1 MNSIYL
7 DYAAATPV
15 DSAALRAAAPYSQE
29 LFYNPSAVYQSAREV
44 RFHLEAARTQV
55 AHVLG
60 AKSKE
65 IIFTAGGTEANN
77 IAVHSLLS
85 QFNDAH
91 CVVSA
96 IEHESVLEPAHQYN
110 STIVPVSKNGLV
122 SVESV
127 MYAITEKTVL
137 VSIMYANN
145 EIGTIQ
151 PIKDIVAAV
160 AVIRADRLKNG
171 NKRPIYVHTD
181 ACQAAN
187 YLDIQVQRLGVD
199 MMTLNGGKIYSY
211 KQSGCLYVRTG
222 IELKPFMFG
231 GGQEHHIRSG
241 TENTPA
247 IIAFATMLQKVQK
260 RKKSEIQ
267 RLKQMRNDIIATLSQ
282 IDNVKVNGDTVKR
295 LPNNIN
301 VTIAGA
307 DGERLVME
315 LDEAGLMVASGSAC
329 SARNDQPSHVLLA
342 LGHTNTEASASLRIT
357 LGAPLSEKETSRI
370 NEILRSVISTHQRLV

>member
-1 MNSIYL
+1 MNPIYL

-15 DSAALRAAAPYSQE
+15 DSAALRAAAPYAQE

-44 RFHLEAARTQV
+44 RVHLETARTQV

-96 IEHESVLEPAHQYN
+96 IEHESVLEPVHQYN
-110 STIVPVSKNGLV
+110 NTIVPVSKNGIV

-127 MYAITEKTVL
+127 MHAITENTVL

-187 YLDIQVQRLGVD
+187 YLDIQLQRLGVD

-222 IELKPFMFG
+222 VELKPFMLG
-231 GGQEHHIRSG
+231 GGQERHIRSG

-260 RKKSEIQ
+260 RKKSEAQ

-315 LDEAGLMVASGSAC
+315 LDEAGVMVASGSAC
-329 SARNDQPSHVLLA
+329 SAKNDQPSHVLLA
-342 LGHTNTEASASLRIT
+342 LGHSDAEASASLRIT
-357 LGAPLSEKETSRI
+357 LGAPLPETETSRI
-370 NEILRSVISTHQRLV
+370 NEILRSVIGKHQRLV

>member
-1 MNSIYL
+1 MNPIYL

-15 DSAALRAAAPYSQE
+15 DSAALRAAAPYAQE

-44 RFHLEAARTQV
+44 RVHLETARTQV

-187 YLDIQVQRLGVD
+187 YLDIQVRRMGVD
-199 MMTLNGGKIYSY
+199 LMTLNGGKIYSY

-222 IELKPFMFG
+222 TELKPFMLG
-231 GGQEHHIRSG
+231 GGQERHIRSG

-260 RKKSEIQ
+260 RKKSEVQ

-315 LDEAGLMVASGSAC
+315 LDEAGVMVASGSAC
-329 SARNDQPSHVLLA
+329 SAKNDQPSHVLLA
-342 LGHTNTEASASLRIT
+342 LGHSDAEASASLRIT
-357 LGAPLSEKETSRI
+357 LGAPLPETETSRI
-370 NEILRSVISTHQRLV
+370 NEILRSVIGKHQRLV

>member
-1 MNSIYL
+1 MNPIYL

-15 DSAALRAAAPYSQE
+15 DSAALRAAAPYAQE

-44 RFHLEAARTQV
+44 RVHLETARTQV

-96 IEHESVLEPAHQYN
+96 IEHESVLEPVHQYN
-110 STIVPVSKNGLV
+110 NTIVPVSKNGIV

-127 MYAITEKTVL
+127 MHAITENTVL

-187 YLDIQVQRLGVD
+187 YLDIQLQRLGVD

-222 IELKPFMFG
+222 VELKPFMLG
-231 GGQEHHIRSG
+231 GGQERHIRSG

-260 RKKSEIQ
+260 RKKSEVQ

-315 LDEAGLMVASGSAC
+315 LDEAGVMVASGSAC
-329 SARNDQPSHVLLA
+329 SAKNDQPSHVLLA
-342 LGHTNTEASASLRIT
+342 LGHSDAEASASLRIT
-357 LGAPLSEKETSRI
+357 LGAPLPETETSRI
-370 NEILRSVISTHQRLV
+370 NEILRSVIGKHQRLV

>member
-1 MNSIYL
+1 MNPIYL

-15 DSAALRAAAPYSQE
+15 DSAAIRAAAPYSQE

-96 IEHESVLEPAHQYN
+96 IEHESVLEPTHQYN

-160 AVIRADRLKNG
+160 AVIRA
-171 NKRPIYVHTD
+171 
-181 ACQAAN
+181 
-187 YLDIQVQRLGVD
+187 
-199 MMTLNGGKIYSY
+199 
-211 KQSGCLYVRTG
+211 
-222 IELKPFMFG
+222 
-231 GGQEHHIRSG
+231 
-241 TENTPA
+241 
-247 IIAFATMLQKVQK
+247 
-260 RKKSEIQ
+260 
-267 RLKQMRNDIIATLSQ
+267 LS
-282 IDNVKVNGDTVKR
+282 
-295 LPNNIN
+295 
-301 VTIAGA
+301 
-307 DGERLVME
+307 
-315 LDEAGLMVASGSAC
+315 
-329 SARNDQPSHVLLA
+329 
-342 LGHTNTEASASLRIT
+342 
-357 LGAPLSEKETSRI
+357 
-370 NEILRSVISTHQRLV
+370 

>member
-1 MNSIYL
+1 MNPIYL

-15 DSAALRAAAPYSQE
+15 DSAALRAAAPYAQE

-44 RFHLEAARTQV
+44 RVHLETARTQV

-96 IEHESVLEPAHQYN
+96 IEHESVLEPAYQHDN
-110 STIVPVSKNGLV
+110 TIVPVPKNGIV

-127 MYAITEKTVL
+127 MYAITENTVL

-160 AVIRADRLKNG
+160 AVIRAQRIKNG
-171 NKRPIYVHTD
+171 NTRPIYVHTD

-187 YLDIQVQRLGVD
+187 YLDIQVRRMGVD
-199 MMTLNGGKIYSY
+199 LMTLNGGKIYSY

-222 IELKPFMFG
+222 TELKPFMLG
-231 GGQEHHIRSG
+231 GGQERRIRSG

-282 IDNVKVNGDTVKR
+282 IDNVQVNGDIVKR

-301 VTIAGA
+301 VTIAGV

-315 LDEAGLMVASGSAC
+315 LDEAGVMVASGSAC
-329 SARNDQPSHVLLA
+329 NAKNDQPSHVLLA
-342 LGHTNTEASASLRIT
+342 LGHSDAEASASLRIT
-357 LGAPLSEKETSRI
+357 LGAPVSENETSRI
-370 NEILRSVISTHQRLV
+370 NEILHSVIGTHQRLV